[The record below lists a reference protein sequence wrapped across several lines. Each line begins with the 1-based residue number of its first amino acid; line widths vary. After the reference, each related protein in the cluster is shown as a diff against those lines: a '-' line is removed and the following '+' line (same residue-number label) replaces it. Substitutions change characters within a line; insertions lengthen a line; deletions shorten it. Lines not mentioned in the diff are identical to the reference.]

1 MPEIKINE
9 NIRKYRKEM
18 GIGQETLANALG
30 VTIQAVSKWE
40 TAGSM
45 PDITLLPQ
53 IAEFFGVTLE
63 ELFYG
68 RSEDT
73 PKLVIQ
79 PEQPEYRQPE
89 PDGGTDDAAHAF
101 SEQTNDQSDQQQH
114 TQYESHSYSWNDL
127 SDLGKTIGSSISEQ
141 VRRFTEEVRENV
153 SGRNFHIKLGGDRW
167 ASENK
172 IRTDLPDDKVLR
184 IVQFCGNEIVQVDEI
199 GSGQPIRLA
208 MPDPCQYTV
217 GRVIVYGSAVI
228 NGAVGGSLSADGDV
242 TCGSVGGGVRSDGDV
257 ECQSVGGNVSADGDI
272 RCRDISGNITADG
285 DVTCGNVM
293 GSVTADGDV
302 TCGNVHGSVRC
313 DGTVHINK

>member
-1 MPEIKINE
+1 MPEIRINE

-89 PDGGTDDAAHAF
+89 PDGGTNDAQAF

-127 SDLGKTIGSSISEQ
+127 SDLGKTIGNSISEQ
-141 VRRFTEEVRENV
+141 VKRFTEGVRENI
-153 SGRNFHIKLGGDRW
+153 SGMNLHLNLHDNW
-167 ASENK
+167 SAENK
-172 IRTDLPDDKVLR
+172 VRPDLPDDQILR
-184 IVQFCGNEIVQVDEI
+184 VVQFCGNEIVQVNEI
-199 GSGQPIRLA
+199 GSGQPIQLA
-208 MPDPCQYTV
+208 MPDSRRNPIHK
-217 GRVIVYGSAVI
+217 VIVYGNAVI
-228 NGAVGGSLSADGDV
+228 NGAVGGHLSADGDV
-242 TCGSVGGGVRSDGDV
+242 TCGNVGGSVQSDGNVDCKTV
-257 ECQSVGGNVSADGDI
+257 SGNVTADGNVNCLDV
-272 RCRDISGNITADG
+272 SGNLTVDG
-285 DVTCGNVM
+285 DVTCGNVL
-293 GSVTADGDV
+293 GSVTSDGNV
-302 TCGNVHGSVRC
+302 TCGNVHGTVRC
-313 DGTVHINK
+313 DGMVYINK